1 MYMLKLFAPIT
12 KIFTIIFEAI
22 HNIVVSLGVTG
33 GASYVLAITILTVI
47 IRACLLPFNIKSARS
62 SKKMQEIQP
71 EVKKIQEKYKNDPQK
86 AQMEM
91 MNLYKEKNVS
101 MTGGCLPALLPLP
114 ILMALYG
121 VFYSASMKAQIEGLS
136 FLWIKNLAEPDKLF
150 ILPILAAITTYIPS
164 YLMTKATPANSGTP
178 NMSGMN
184 IGMSLMMAFMSIN
197 FQSILV
203 IFWVVGGLIQIANT
217 YFINYRPAKKEALE
231 LKEKEEAKKALDGSK
246 FFMQNYEETNK
257 ASKKKKKKKKN

>member
-12 KIFTIIFEAI
+12 KFFTIIFEAI
-22 HNIVVSLGVTG
+22 HNLVVSLGVTG

-47 IRACLLPFNIKSARS
+47 IRACLLPFNIKSAKS

-121 VFYSASMKAQIEGLS
+121 VFYSASMKAQIEG
-136 FLWIKNLAEPDKLF
+136 KLF
-150 ILPILAAITTYIPS
+150 ILPILAALTTYIPS

-203 IFWVVGGLIQIANT
+203 IYWVVGGLIQIANT

-231 LKEKEEAKKALDGSK
+231 LKEKEEAKKEALDGSK